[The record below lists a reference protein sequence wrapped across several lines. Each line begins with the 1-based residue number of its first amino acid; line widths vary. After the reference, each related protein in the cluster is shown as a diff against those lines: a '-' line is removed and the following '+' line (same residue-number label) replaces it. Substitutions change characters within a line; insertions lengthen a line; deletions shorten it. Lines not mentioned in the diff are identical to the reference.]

1 MSPLTEPTEA
11 GTVPASRAALSPG
24 ARPPMAVGN
33 LEPMPLS
40 ETPSGGLTEQEA
52 RRRADSGLANTIRE
66 TTSRSV
72 PDILKANLLTRFNAL
87 LGSLFVAILV
97 VGPIQDAVFGL
108 ILVANALIGIG
119 QELRA
124 KVTLDRLAILAA
136 PRARV
141 VRDGVARGLQVSEI
155 VVGDLV
161 EVEAGDEIVVD
172 GVVESDEPFELNE
185 ALLTGES
192 TPVLKLRGAGVLAGS
207 FVSAG
212 LGRYRATHVGEASYA
227 RRLTAEARRFQ
238 LVRSE
243 LMRGINQILRIVTW
257 VIVPTSIVL
266 AVSQLRA
273 NPSLPDAIR
282 GSVAGVI
289 TLVPEGLVLL
299 TSASLALAVIRL
311 GRRRVLVQQLPA
323 VEMLARTD
331 VICLDKTGT
340 LTEPESHVER
350 VEPLAAG
357 KDWEDALASISR
369 ADPRPNA
376 SIRAIATAY
385 RAQTG
390 WLLESMVP
398 FSSARKWSAF
408 MFVGHGWWVL
418 GAPDVL
424 VDQTEQNHSLE
435 SNVARMTSAGERVL
449 LLARAE
455 NAHAER
461 GLRGLEPAALVV
473 LTEEIKPD
481 AAETLAQLVDQ
492 GVAVKLISGDHPS
505 TVARVASRV
514 GLQSSTAIDGRDLP
528 ESESE
533 LAKLAASTS
542 TFGRVTPDQKR
553 RLIRALQAG
562 GHTVAMVG
570 DGVNDVLAL
579 KEADLGIAMGGGSGA
594 ARAVAAVVLMDG
606 SFAGVPAVLA
616 EGRRVIGNVE
626 RLASL
631 FFTKTVYAFLLAVS
645 VSVAVVPFPFLPR
658 QLTLIS
664 AFTIGIPSVFLA
676 LAPSF
681 ERSPGNFLGRVMRF
695 AVPAGLVAGAA
706 TFAAYALAVNE
717 PNISVSEERT
727 VATIVIAAIGLWI
740 LARLARPL
748 TARRRALLVAMTGGL
763 LIAFLLPS
771 LRALLDLDLPRPL
784 VALAAVGIVAL
795 AFLGLEV
802 GDRVAALIGS
812 LALRLRG
819 VGLQSKR
826 RRQHSHVK

>member
-1 MSPLTEPTEA
+1 MSSAVAFE
-11 GTVPASRAALSPG
+11 VP
-24 ARPPMAVGN
+24 
-33 LEPMPLS
+33 PLS
-40 ETPSGGLTEQEA
+40 ETPSRGLTEQEA
-52 RRRADSGLANTIRE
+52 RRRAASGLANAVPGAN
-66 TTSRSV
+66 SRSLR
-72 PDILKANLLTRFNAL
+72 DILKANLLTRFNAL
-87 LGSLFVAILV
+87 LGSLLVVILV

-124 KVTLDRLAILAA
+124 KVTLDRLAILSA

-141 VRDGVARGLQVSEI
+141 IRDGVARDVQVSEI

-161 EVEAGDEIVVD
+161 AVESGDEIVVD
-172 GVVESDEPFELNE
+172 GALESADPIELNE

-192 TPVLKLRGAGVLAGS
+192 TPVHKQRASEVLAGS
-207 FVSAG
+207 FVNAG
-212 LGRYRATHVGEASYA
+212 MGRYRATRVGEASYA
-227 RRLTAEARRFQ
+227 RRVTAEARRFQ

-257 VIVPTSIVL
+257 VIVPTSIAL

-273 NPSLPDAIR
+273 NPNLADAVR

-340 LTEPESHVER
+340 LTEPQSRVAR
-350 VEPLAAG
+350 VEPLTPST
-357 KDWEDALASISR
+357 DWQDALASITR

-376 SIRAIATAY
+376 SIRAIAAAY
-385 RAQTG
+385 GAQTS
-390 WLLESMVP
+390 WLLGATVP
-398 FSSARKWSAF
+398 FSSDRKWSAF
-408 MFVGHGWWVL
+408 QFKGQGWWVL

-424 VDQTEQNHSLE
+424 VARAEQNHNLE
-435 SNVARMTSAGERVL
+435 SLVARTTAAGERVL
-449 LLARAE
+449 LLARADS
-455 NAHAER
+455 AHQVD

-473 LTEEIKPD
+473 LVEEIKPD
-481 AAETLAQLVDQ
+481 AAGTLAQLIAQ

-505 TVARVASRV
+505 TVAEVAARV

-528 ESESE
+528 ESDVE
-533 LAKLAASTS
+533 LAEVASSAS
-542 TFGRVTPDQKR
+542 TFGRVSPDQKR
-553 RLIRALQAG
+553 RLIRALKAG

-579 KEADLGIAMGGGSGA
+579 KEADLGLAMGGGSGA
-594 ARAVAAVVLMDG
+594 ARAVAAVVLIDG

-631 FFTKTVYAFLLAVS
+631 FFTKTVYAFLLVLS

-681 ERSPGNFLGRVMRF
+681 ERFPGNFLGRVMHF

-706 TFAAYALAVNE
+706 TFAAYALAINE
-717 PNISVSEERT
+717 PDISLSEERT

-748 TARRRALLVAMTGGL
+748 TPARRALLVAMTVGFL
-763 LIAFLLPS
+763 AAFVVPPF
-771 LRALLDLDLPRPL
+771 RALLALDLPRPI
-784 VALAAVGIVAL
+784 VALAAVGVAAL
-795 AFLGLEV
+795 ALLGLEL
-802 GDRVAALIGS
+802 GDRVASWIGN
-812 LALRLRG
+812 LAHRLR
-819 VGLQSKR
+819 R
-826 RRQHSHVK
+826 PRTA

>member
-1 MSPLTEPTEA
+1 M
-11 GTVPASRAALSPG
+11 
-24 ARPPMAVGN
+24 
-33 LEPMPLS
+33 
-40 ETPSGGLTEQEA
+40 QEA
-52 RRRADSGLANTIRE
+52 S
-66 TTSRSV
+66 SRSV
-72 PDILKANLLTRFNAL
+72 RDILKSNLLTRFNAL
-87 LGSLFVAILV
+87 LGSLLVVILV

-124 KVTLDRLAILAA
+124 KLTLDRLAILAA

-141 VRDGVARGLQVSEI
+141 VRDGVTRELQVSAI
-155 VVGDLV
+155 VVGDLL

-172 GVVESDEPFELNE
+172 GAVESDEPLELNE

-192 TPVLKLRGAGVLAGS
+192 TPVARPRGAEVLAGS

-212 LGRYRATHVGEASYA
+212 LGRYRATRVGEASYA
-227 RRLTAEARRFQ
+227 RRLTAEARRFK
-238 LVRSE
+238 LVRSD

-257 VIVPTSIVL
+257 VILPTSIML
-266 AVSQLRA
+266 AVSQLKA
-273 NPSLPDAIR
+273 NPSLPDAVR

-311 GRRRVLVQQLPA
+311 ARRKVLIQQLHA

-340 LTEPESHVER
+340 LTEPESCVDR
-350 VEPLAAG
+350 VEPLSVALEW
-357 KDWEDALASISR
+357 KDALASIGR
-369 ADPRPNA
+369 TDPRPNA
-376 SIRAIATAY
+376 SMRAIAAAY
-385 RAQTG
+385 PAQTG
-390 WLLESMVP
+390 WLLESRVP
-398 FSSARKWSAF
+398 FSSDRKWSAF
-408 MFVGHGWWVL
+408 QFTGRGWWVL

-424 VDQTEQNHSLE
+424 VARAEQNPGFE
-435 SNVARMTSAGERVL
+435 SRMARMTFEGERVL

-455 NAHAER
+455 DAHAER
-461 GLRGLEPAALVV
+461 GLRGLEPAALVG
-473 LTEEIKPD
+473 LAEEIKPD
-481 AAETLAQLVDQ
+481 AAAIVAQLVAQ

-505 TVARVASRV
+505 TVAEVASRV
-514 GLQSSTAIDGRDLP
+514 GLQSSTPLDGRDLP
-528 ESESE
+528 ESKSE
-533 LAKLAASTS
+533 LAKLAESASV
-542 TFGRVTPDQKR
+542 FGRVSPDQKR
-553 RLIRALQAG
+553 SLIRALQAG

-594 ARAVAAVVLMDG
+594 ARAVAAVILIDG

-645 VSVAVVPFPFLPR
+645 VSVAVLPFPFLPR

-681 ERSPGNFLGRVMRF
+681 ERSAGGFLKRVLRF
-695 AVPAGLVAGAA
+695 ALPSGLVAGAA
-706 TFAAYALAVNE
+706 TFAAYALAINE
-717 PNISVSEERT
+717 PNLSTSEERT

-748 TARRRALLVAMTGGL
+748 TTRRRALLVAMSAGL
-763 LIAFLLPS
+763 LAAFLTPS
-771 LRALLDLDLPRPL
+771 LRTFFDLDLPRPV
-784 VALAAVGIVAL
+784 VALAAVGVVAL

-802 GDRVAALIGS
+802 GDRAAALVGS
-812 LALRLRG
+812 LALRLAVVVEQRIH
-819 VGLQSKR
+819 QIR
-826 RRQHSHVK
+826 RH

>member
-1 MSPLTEPTEA
+1 M
-11 GTVPASRAALSPG
+11 
-24 ARPPMAVGN
+24 
-33 LEPMPLS
+33 
-40 ETPSGGLTEQEA
+40 QEA
-52 RRRADSGLANTIRE
+52 S
-66 TTSRSV
+66 SRSV
-72 PDILKANLLTRFNAL
+72 RDILKSNLLTRFNAL
-87 LGSLFVAILV
+87 LGSLLVVILV

-124 KVTLDRLAILAA
+124 KLTLDRLAILAA

-141 VRDGVARGLQVSEI
+141 VRDGVTRELQVSAI
-155 VVGDLV
+155 VVGDLL

-172 GVVESDEPFELNE
+172 GAVESDEPLELNE

-192 TPVLKLRGAGVLAGS
+192 TPVARPRGAEVLAGS

-212 LGRYRATHVGEASYA
+212 LGRYRATRVGEASYA

-238 LVRSE
+238 LVRSD

-257 VIVPTSIVL
+257 VILPTSIML
-266 AVSQLRA
+266 AVSQLKA
-273 NPSLPDAIR
+273 NPSLPDAVR

-311 GRRRVLVQQLPA
+311 ARRKVLIQQLHA

-340 LTEPESHVER
+340 LTEPESCVDR
-350 VEPLAAG
+350 VEPLSVALEW
-357 KDWEDALASISR
+357 KDALASIGR
-369 ADPRPNA
+369 TDPRPNA
-376 SIRAIATAY
+376 SMRAIAAAY
-385 RAQTG
+385 PAQTG
-390 WLLESMVP
+390 WLLESRVP
-398 FSSARKWSAF
+398 FSSDRKWSAF
-408 MFVGHGWWVL
+408 QFTGRGWWVL

-424 VDQTEQNHSLE
+424 VARAEQNPGFE
-435 SNVARMTSAGERVL
+435 SRVARMTFEGERVL

-455 NAHAER
+455 DAHAER

-473 LTEEIKPD
+473 LAEEIKPD
-481 AAETLAQLVDQ
+481 AAAIVAQLVAQ

-505 TVARVASRV
+505 TVAEVASRV
-514 GLQSSTAIDGRDLP
+514 GLQSSTPLDGRDLP
-528 ESESE
+528 ESKSE
-533 LAKLAASTS
+533 LAKLAESASV
-542 TFGRVTPDQKR
+542 FGRVSPDQKR
-553 RLIRALQAG
+553 SLIRALQAG

-594 ARAVAAVVLMDG
+594 ARAVAAVILIDG

-645 VSVAVVPFPFLPR
+645 VSVAVLPFPFLPR

-681 ERSPGNFLGRVMRF
+681 ERSAGGFLKRVLRF
-695 AVPAGLVAGAA
+695 ALPSGLVAGAA
-706 TFAAYALAVNE
+706 TFAAYALAINE
-717 PNISVSEERT
+717 PNLSTSEERT

-748 TARRRALLVAMTGGL
+748 TTRRRALLVAMSAG
-763 LIAFLLPS
+763 LIAAFLTPS
-771 LRALLDLDLPRPL
+771 LRTFFDLDLPRPV
-784 VALAAVGIVAL
+784 VALAAVGVVAL

-802 GDRVAALIGS
+802 GDRAAALVGS
-812 LALRLRG
+812 LALRLAVVVEQRIH
-819 VGLQSKR
+819 QIR
-826 RRQHSHVK
+826 RH